1 MYLNKIK
8 VKNYRSLK
16 DVELVLDKENGTPNL
31 SLIIGKNNSGKTSL
45 LKIMKKMIVE
55 DRKLSWDDF
64 NIQYRKEIHKILV
77 SEEDGNEENIKG
89 IILDLYMEYD
99 DNDDLNN
106 ILPLMLDLNMENNI
120 VVLEF
125 RCQPIIH
132 KIEELRNLGNGTE
145 LKEYRKFS
153 DFMQENLNK
162 YFETNVY
169 ARGYDYESCEL
180 TDAIEKL
187 DSSIV
192 KKIINITGISAKR
205 DTSNNEKDRTLS
217 QIAAK
222 YYENF
227 SDEEDKIR
235 NLREEVSKTDGI
247 LNKEYNKL
255 FKDVIDDF
263 RNFGNFLNGE
273 ENVNIHSKMDVSKLL
288 KGNTI
293 FSYQY
298 DEEDL
303 PENYNGLGYMNLLGI
318 IFEVKAC
325 FQKFRQDSN
334 RSKINILY
342 IEEPE
347 AHTHPQ
353 LQYVFIK
360 NIGKLIENEKD
371 NLNVQTIITTH
382 SSHIV
387 SQCKFEDTN
396 FFIKENDSA
405 QIKSYADLENLYKNE
420 REIFEFVKKYITLS
434 RAEIFFA
441 DKLILI
447 EGDTERILL
456 PTMMEMVD
464 NKSNERD
471 VSPLL
476 SQNISVL
483 VIGNYAHVLSKL
495 ISFLNLKTL
504 VITDIDAEG
513 IKSGEIKNPA
523 EAKETTNGSLKK
535 FFKGKSFK
543 ELRNLEKDGKT
554 LSIEVKT
561 KSRGKEDVE
570 YKADLNGNLRIAY
583 QIEEKNNKGEDYQ
596 ATSFEDSFIHLNLE
610 FVQKLANE
618 HGKNAGLKSIEKLK
632 EVDNNSYNR
641 YELASNCIDSKT
653 NFAIGIL
660 MYGNNWQIP
669 KYIEE
674 GLEWIRK

>member
-1 MYLNKIK
+1 MYLNEVK

-16 DVELVLDKENGTPNL
+16 DVKLVLDKENGTPNL

-45 LKIMKKMIVE
+45 LKIMKKMIAE

-64 NIQYRKEIHKILV
+64 NIQYRKEIHNILI
-77 SEEDGNEENIKG
+77 SEEEGNEENIEG

-106 ILPLMLDLNMENNI
+106 ILPLMLDLDMGNNI

-132 KIEELRNLGNGTE
+132 KIEELRNLVNDTE

-169 ARGYDYESCEL
+169 ARGYNYESYKL

-235 NLREEVSKTDGI
+235 SLREEVSKTDGI

-263 RNFGNFLNGE
+263 RNFGNFPNGE
-273 ENVNIHSKMDVSKLL
+273 EDVNIHSKMDVSKLL
-288 KGNTI
+288 KGNTV

-353 LQYVFIK
+353 LQYIFIK

-382 SSHIV
+382 SSYIV

-396 FFIKENDSA
+396 FFIKEKDNA

-420 REIFEFVKKYITLS
+420 KEVFEFVKKYITLS

-456 PTMMEMVD
+456 PTMMERVD
-464 NKSNERD
+464 TKNSEKD
-471 VSPLL
+471 VPPLL

-483 VIGNYAHVLSKL
+483 VIGNHAHVLSKL

-504 VITDIDAEG
+504 VITDIDAKKEEE
-513 IKSGEIKNPA
+513 SLPED
-523 EAKETTNGSLKK
+523 AKETTNGSLKK
-535 FFKGKSFK
+535 FFKDKDFK
-543 ELRNLEKDGKT
+543 ELSDLEKNKKI

-561 KSRGKEDVE
+561 EDRGKEDVE
-570 YKADLNGNLRIAY
+570 YKEDPNGILRIAY
-583 QIEEKNNKGEDYQ
+583 QIKEKNSKGESYQ

-610 FVQKLANE
+610 FVQKLADE
-618 HGKNAGLKSIEKLK
+618 HGRNVGLKATKLK
-632 EVDNNSYNR
+632 NPNVKPHK
-641 YELASNCIDSKT
+641 LASECIYSKT

-660 MYGNNWQIP
+660 MYGNDKWQIP

>member
-1 MYLNKIK
+1 MYLNKVK

-16 DVELVLDKENGTPNL
+16 NVELVLDKENGTPNL

-45 LKIMKKMIVE
+45 LKIMKKMIVD
-55 DRKLSWDDF
+55 DRKLSWNDF

-77 SEEDGNEENIKG
+77 SKEEVSEGDFEG

-125 RCQPIIH
+125 KCQPIIH
-132 KIEELRNLGNGTE
+132 KIEELQNLVNDTE

-169 ARGYDYESCEL
+169 ARGYDYRSCEL

-205 DTSNNEKDRTLS
+205 DTSNNEKDHTLS

-235 NLREEVSKTDGI
+235 SLREEVSKTDGI
-247 LNKEYNKL
+247 LNEEYNKL

-263 RNFGNFLNGE
+263 KKFGNFLNGE
-273 ENVNIHSKMDVSKLL
+273 EKVNIHSKMDVSKLL
-288 KGNTI
+288 KGNTV

-298 DEEDL
+298 NEEDL

-353 LQYVFIK
+353 LQYIFIK
-360 NIGKLIENEKD
+360 NIGKLIENEKE

-396 FFIKENDSA
+396 FFIKENDNA

-420 REIFEFVKKYITLS
+420 REVFEFVKKYITLS

-456 PTMMEMVD
+456 PTMMEMLD
-464 NKSNERD
+464 NKND
-471 VSPLL
+471 VPPLL

-483 VIGNYAHVLSKL
+483 VIGNHAHVLSKL

-504 VITDIDAEG
+504 VITDIDARG
-513 IKSGEIKNPA
+513 VRGGKVKNPA
-523 EAKETTNGSLKK
+523 DAKKTTNGSLKK
-535 FFKGKSFK
+535 FFKGKSF
-543 ELRNLEKDGKT
+543 EGLMNLEKDEKI

-561 KSRGKEDVE
+561 EDRGKDDVE
-570 YKADLNGNLRIAY
+570 YKEDPNGNLRIAY
-583 QIEEKNNKGEDYQ
+583 QIKEKNRKGKSYQ

-610 FVQKLANE
+610 FVQKLAGE
-618 HGKNAGLKSIEKLK
+618 HGRNAGLKVIKNLYETK
-632 EVDNNSYNR
+632 YTPT
-641 YELASNCIDSKT
+641 ELASRCIDSKT
-653 NFAIGIL
+653 NFAIGVL
-660 MYGNNWQIP
+660 MYGNNGWKIP

>member
-1 MYLNKIK
+1 
-8 VKNYRSLK
+8 
-16 DVELVLDKENGTPNL
+16 
-31 SLIIGKNNSGKTSL
+31 
-45 LKIMKKMIVE
+45 
-55 DRKLSWDDF
+55 
-64 NIQYRKEIHKILV
+64 
-77 SEEDGNEENIKG
+77 
-89 IILDLYMEYD
+89 MEYD

-125 RCQPIIH
+125 KCQPIIH
-132 KIEELRNLGNGTE
+132 KIEELQNLVNDTE

-162 YFETNVY
+162 YFETNIY
-169 ARGYDYESCEL
+169 ARGYDYRSCEL

-205 DTSNNEKDRTLS
+205 DTSNNEKDHTLS

-235 NLREEVSKTDGI
+235 SLREEVSKTDGI
-247 LNKEYNKL
+247 LNEEYNKL

-263 RNFGNFLNGE
+263 KKFGNFLNGE
-273 ENVNIHSKMDVSKLL
+273 EKVNIHSKMDVSKLL
-288 KGNTI
+288 KGNTV

-298 DEEDL
+298 NEEDL

-353 LQYVFIK
+353 LQYIFIK
-360 NIGKLIENEKD
+360 NIGKLIENEKE

-396 FFIKENDSA
+396 FFIKENDNA

-420 REIFEFVKKYITLS
+420 REVFEFVKKYITLS

-456 PTMMEMVD
+456 PTMMEMLD
-464 NKSNERD
+464 NKNDEKD
-471 VSPLL
+471 VPPLL

-483 VIGNYAHVLSKL
+483 VIGNHAHVLSKL

-504 VITDIDAEG
+504 VITDIDARG
-513 IKSGEIKNPA
+513 VRGGKVKNPA
-523 EAKETTNGSLKK
+523 DAKKTTNGSLKK
-535 FFKGKSFK
+535 FFKGKSF
-543 ELRNLEKDGKT
+543 EGLMNLEKDEKI

-561 KSRGKEDVE
+561 EDRGKDDVE
-570 YKADLNGNLRIAY
+570 YKEDPNGNLRIAY
-583 QIEEKNNKGEDYQ
+583 QIKEKNSKGKSYQ

-610 FVQKLANE
+610 FVQKLAGE
-618 HGKNAGLKSIEKLK
+618 HGRNAGLKVIKNLYETK
-632 EVDNNSYNR
+632 YTPT
-641 YELASNCIDSKT
+641 ELASRCIDSKT
-653 NFAIGIL
+653 NFAIGVL
-660 MYGNNWQIP
+660 MYGNNGWKIP

>member
-1 MYLNKIK
+1 MYLNKVK

-16 DVELVLDKENGTPNL
+16 NVELVLDKENGTPNL

-45 LKIMKKMIVE
+45 LKIMKKMIVD
-55 DRKLSWDDF
+55 DRKLSWNDF

-77 SEEDGNEENIKG
+77 SKEEVSEGDFEG

-125 RCQPIIH
+125 KCQPIIH
-132 KIEELRNLGNGTE
+132 KIEELQNLVNDTE

-169 ARGYDYESCEL
+169 ARGYDYRSCEL

-205 DTSNNEKDRTLS
+205 DTSNNEKDHTLS

-235 NLREEVSKTDGI
+235 SLREEVSKTDGI
-247 LNKEYNKL
+247 LNEEYNKL

-263 RNFGNFLNGE
+263 KKFGNFLNGE
-273 ENVNIHSKMDVSKLL
+273 EKVNIHSKMDVSKLL
-288 KGNTI
+288 KGNTV

-298 DEEDL
+298 NEEDL

-353 LQYVFIK
+353 LQYIFIK
-360 NIGKLIENEKD
+360 NIGKLIENEKE

-396 FFIKENDSA
+396 FFIKENDNA

-420 REIFEFVKKYITLS
+420 REVFEFVKKYITLS

-456 PTMMEMVD
+456 PTMMEMLD
-464 NKSNERD
+464 NKNDEKD
-471 VSPLL
+471 VPPLL

-483 VIGNYAHVLSKL
+483 VIGNHAHVLSKL

-504 VITDIDAEG
+504 VITDIDARG
-513 IKSGEIKNPA
+513 VRGGKVKNPA
-523 EAKETTNGSLKK
+523 DAKKTTNGSLKK
-535 FFKGKSFK
+535 FFKGKSF
-543 ELRNLEKDGKT
+543 EGLMNLEKDEKI

-561 KSRGKEDVE
+561 EDRGKDDVE
-570 YKADLNGNLRIAY
+570 YKEDPNGNLRIAY
-583 QIEEKNNKGEDYQ
+583 QIKEKNSKGKSYQ

-610 FVQKLANE
+610 FVQKLAGE
-618 HGKNAGLKSIEKLK
+618 HGRNAGLKVIKNLYETK
-632 EVDNNSYNR
+632 YTPT
-641 YELASNCIDSKT
+641 ELASRCIDSKT
-653 NFAIGIL
+653 NFAIGVL
-660 MYGNNWQIP
+660 MYGNNGWKIP

>member
-55 DRKLSWDDF
+55 DRKLSWNDF

-77 SEEDGNEENIKG
+77 SEEEGNGENIEG

-125 RCQPIIH
+125 KCQPIIY
-132 KIEELRNLGNGTE
+132 KIEELQNLVNDTE

-169 ARGYDYESCEL
+169 ARGYDYRSCEL

-205 DTSNNEKDRTLS
+205 DTSNSEKDHTLS

-235 NLREEVSKTDGI
+235 SLREEVNKTDGI
-247 LNKEYNKL
+247 LNEEYNKL

-263 RNFGNFLNGE
+263 KKFGNFLNGE
-273 ENVNIHSKMDVSKLL
+273 EKVNIHSKMDVSKLL
-288 KGNTI
+288 RGNTV

-298 DEEDL
+298 NEEDL

-325 FQKFRQDSN
+325 FQKFKQDSN

-360 NIGKLIENEKD
+360 NIGKLIENEKG

-396 FFIKENDSA
+396 FFIKEDNNV

-420 REIFEFVKKYITLS
+420 REVFEFVKKYITLS

-456 PTMMEMVD
+456 PTMMEMLD
-464 NKSNERD
+464 NKND
-471 VSPLL
+471 VPPLL

-483 VIGNYAHVLSKL
+483 VIGNHAHVLSKL

-504 VITDIDAEG
+504 VITDIDARG
-513 IKSGEIKNPA
+513 VRGGKVKNPA
-523 EAKETTNGSLKK
+523 DAKKTTNGSLKK
-535 FFKGKSFK
+535 FFKGKSF
-543 ELRNLEKDGKT
+543 EGLRNLKKDEKL

-561 KSRGKEDVE
+561 EDRVKDDVE
-570 YKADLNGNLRIAY
+570 YKKDPNGNLRIAY
-583 QIEEKNNKGEDYQ
+583 QIKEKNSKGKSYQ

-610 FVQKLANE
+610 FVQKLAGE
-618 HGKNAGLKSIEKLK
+618 HGRNAGLKVIKNLNETK
-632 EVDNNSYNR
+632 YTPT
-641 YELASNCIDSKT
+641 ELASRCIDSKT
-653 NFAIGIL
+653 NFAIGVL
-660 MYGNNWQIP
+660 MYGNNKWQIP

>member
-1 MYLNKIK
+1 MYLNKVK

-16 DVELVLDKENGTPNL
+16 NIELVLDKENGTPNL

-45 LKIMKKMIVE
+45 LKIMKKMIVD
-55 DRKLSWDDF
+55 DRKLSWNDF

-77 SEEDGNEENIKG
+77 SKEEVSEGDFEG
-89 IILDLYMEYD
+89 IILDLCMEYD

-125 RCQPIIH
+125 KCQPIIH
-132 KIEELRNLGNGTE
+132 KIEELQNLVNDTE

-169 ARGYDYESCEL
+169 ARGYDYRSCEL

-205 DTSNNEKDRTLS
+205 DTSNNEKDHTLS

-235 NLREEVSKTDGI
+235 SLREEVSKTDGI
-247 LNKEYNKL
+247 LNEEYNKL

-263 RNFGNFLNGE
+263 KKFGNFLNGE
-273 ENVNIHSKMDVSKLL
+273 EKVNIHSKMDVSKLL
-288 KGNTI
+288 KGNTV

-298 DEEDL
+298 NEEDL

-353 LQYVFIK
+353 LQYIFIK
-360 NIGKLIENEKD
+360 NIGKLIENEKE

-396 FFIKENDSA
+396 FFIKENDNA

-420 REIFEFVKKYITLS
+420 REVFEFVKKYITLS

-456 PTMMEMVD
+456 PTMMEMLD
-464 NKSNERD
+464 NKNDEKD
-471 VSPLL
+471 VPPLL

-483 VIGNYAHVLSKL
+483 VIGNHAHVLSKL

-504 VITDIDAEG
+504 VITDIDARG
-513 IKSGEIKNPA
+513 VRGGKVKNPA
-523 EAKETTNGSLKK
+523 DAKKTTNGSLKK
-535 FFKGKSFK
+535 FFKGKSF
-543 ELRNLEKDGKT
+543 EGLMNLEKDEKI

-561 KSRGKEDVE
+561 EDRGKDDVE
-570 YKADLNGNLRIAY
+570 YKEDPNGNLRIAY
-583 QIEEKNNKGEDYQ
+583 QIKEKNRKGKSYQ

-610 FVQKLANE
+610 FVQKLAGE
-618 HGKNAGLKSIEKLK
+618 HGRNAGLKVIKNLYETK
-632 EVDNNSYNR
+632 YTPT
-641 YELASNCIDSKT
+641 ELASRCIDSKT
-653 NFAIGIL
+653 NFAIGVL
-660 MYGNNWQIP
+660 MYGNNGWKIP

>member
-1 MYLNKIK
+1 KEKIMYLNKVK

-16 DVELVLDKENGTPNL
+16 NVELVLDKENGTPNL

-45 LKIMKKMIVE
+45 LKIMKKMIVD
-55 DRKLSWDDF
+55 DRKLSWNDF

-77 SEEDGNEENIKG
+77 SKEEVSKGDFEG
-89 IILDLYMEYD
+89 IILDLCMEYD

-125 RCQPIIH
+125 KCQPIIH
-132 KIEELRNLGNGTE
+132 KIEELQNLVNDTE

-162 YFETNVY
+162 YIETNVY
-169 ARGYDYESCEL
+169 ARGYDYRSCEL

-205 DTSNNEKDRTLS
+205 DTSNNEKDHTLS

-235 NLREEVSKTDGI
+235 SLREEVSKTDGI
-247 LNKEYNKL
+247 LNEEYNKL

-263 RNFGNFLNGE
+263 KKFGNFLNGE
-273 ENVNIHSKMDVSKLL
+273 EKVNIHSKMDVSKLL
-288 KGNTI
+288 KGNTV

-298 DEEDL
+298 NEEDL

-325 FQKFRQDSN
+325 FQKFKQDSN

-353 LQYVFIK
+353 LQYIFIK
-360 NIGKLIENEKD
+360 NIGKLIENEKE

-396 FFIKENDSA
+396 FFIKENDNA

-420 REIFEFVKKYITLS
+420 REVFEFVKKYITLS

-441 DKLILI
+441 DNLILI

-456 PTMMEMVD
+456 PTMMEMLD
-464 NKSNERD
+464 NKNDEKD
-471 VSPLL
+471 VPPLL

-483 VIGNYAHVLSKL
+483 VIGNHAHVLSKL

-504 VITDIDAEG
+504 VITDIDA
-513 IKSGEIKNPA
+513 
-523 EAKETTNGSLKK
+523 
-535 FFKGKSFK
+535 
-543 ELRNLEKDGKT
+543 
-554 LSIEVKT
+554 
-561 KSRGKEDVE
+561 RGVR
-570 YKADLNGNLRIAY
+570 G
-583 QIEEKNNKGEDYQ
+583 
-596 ATSFEDSFIHLNLE
+596 
-610 FVQKLANE
+610 
-618 HGKNAGLKSIEKLK
+618 
-632 EVDNNSYNR
+632 
-641 YELASNCIDSKT
+641 
-653 NFAIGIL
+653 
-660 MYGNNWQIP
+660 
-669 KYIEE
+669 
-674 GLEWIRK
+674 

>member
-1 MYLNKIK
+1 MYLNKVK

-16 DVELVLDKENGTPNL
+16 DVKLVLDKENGTPNL

-45 LKIMKKMIVE
+45 LKIMKKMIAE

-64 NIQYRKEIHKILV
+64 NIQYRKEIHNILI
-77 SEEDGNEENIKG
+77 SEEEGNEENIEG

-106 ILPLMLDLNMENNI
+106 ILPLMLDLDMGNNI
-120 VVLEF
+120 VVVEF

-132 KIEELRNLGNGTE
+132 KIEELRNLVNDTE

-205 DTSNNEKDRTLS
+205 DTSNNEKDHTLS

-235 NLREEVSKTDGI
+235 SLREEVSKTDGV

-288 KGNTI
+288 KGNTV

-396 FFIKENDSA
+396 FFIKENNNV

-420 REIFEFVKKYITLS
+420 REVFEFVKKYITLS

-456 PTMMEMVD
+456 PAMMERVD
-464 NKSNERD
+464 KNNEED
-471 VSPLL
+471 ALPLL

-504 VITDIDAEG
+504 VITDIDAKRTEEKG
-513 IKSGEIKNPA
+513 FLPKD
-523 EAKETTNGSLKK
+523 AKETTNGSLKK
-535 FFKGKSFK
+535 FFKVKSFE
-543 ELRNLEKDGKT
+543 ELRDLKKDEKI

-561 KSRGKEDVE
+561 EDKGKDDVE
-570 YKADLNGNLRIAY
+570 YKEDPSGNLRIAY
-583 QIEEKNNKGEDYQ
+583 QIEEKNSKEESYQ

-618 HGKNAGLKSIEKLK
+618 HGKNAGLKNINKIN
-632 EVDNNSYNR
+632 DINNIS

-660 MYGNNWQIP
+660 MYGNNRWQIP